1 MTLKKNTRKNG
12 VKYDML
18 FLFDLDLDPGTMI
31 LIMS

>member
-12 VKYDML
+12 VKYML